1 MGTNLLLNPKIKWIG
16 FHCGYDFGY
25 LLKVMLGTALP
36 DSETSFETKNSL
48 MFPQNLDLKILVHPF
63 DRFKGSLQKIADFF
77 NIKRVG
83 KLHNGGSDALTTS
96 QV

>member
-1 MGTNLLLNPKIKWIG
+1 M
-16 FHCGYDFGY
+16 
-25 LLKVMLGTALP
+25 
-36 DSETSFETKNSL
+36 
-48 MFPQNLDLKILVHPF
+48 LDLKILVHPF

-96 QV
+96 QVYFRVKS

>member
-1 MGTNLLLNPKIKWIG
+1 
-16 FHCGYDFGY
+16 
-25 LLKVMLGTALP
+25 MLGNSLP
-36 DSETSFETKNSL
+36 DGESNFETKCTML
-48 MFPQNLDLKILVHPF
+48 FPQMLDLKILVHPF

-96 QV
+96 QVYFRVKS